1 MLVKIFGVF
10 EIVGWG
16 FHPSQWLCYGEWMP
30 HHDPIGGLKPTLL
43 FPNITMF
50 YPPFING

>member
-16 FHPSQWLCYGEWMP
+16 LP
-30 HHDPIGGLKPTLL
+30 HHDLIGELKPTLL